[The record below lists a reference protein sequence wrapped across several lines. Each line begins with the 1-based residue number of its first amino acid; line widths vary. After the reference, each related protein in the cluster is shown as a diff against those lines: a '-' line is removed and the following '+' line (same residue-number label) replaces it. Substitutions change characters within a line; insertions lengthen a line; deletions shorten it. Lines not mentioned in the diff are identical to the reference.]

1 MVWELPGIH
10 VNVCWEVY
18 VVPSTTM
25 EPDGLAVNVMDT
37 VAGDEAVLVE
47 LVVVVV
53 LVDVVVVL
61 VVVFVLV

>member
-1 MVWELPGIH
+1 
-10 VNVCWEVY
+10 
-18 VVPSTTM
+18 M
-25 EPDGLAVNVMDT
+25 EPDGLAVNVIDT
-37 VAGDEAVLVE
+37 VAGDEAV

>member
-1 MVWELPGIH
+1 
-10 VNVCWEVY
+10 
-18 VVPSTTM
+18 VPSTTM
-25 EPDGLAVNVMDT
+25 DPNGLAVNMIDT
-37 VAGDEAVLVE
+37 VAGDEVVLVE

>member
-1 MVWELPGIH
+1 
-10 VNVCWEVY
+10 
-18 VVPSTTM
+18 VPSTTM

-37 VAGDEAVLVE
+37 VAGDEVVLVE